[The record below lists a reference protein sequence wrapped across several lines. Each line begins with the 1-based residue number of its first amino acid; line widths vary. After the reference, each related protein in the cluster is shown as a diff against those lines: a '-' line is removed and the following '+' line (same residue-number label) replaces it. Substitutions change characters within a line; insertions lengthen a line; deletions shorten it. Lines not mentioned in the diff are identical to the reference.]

1 VKTQI
6 SPSLRAYVTAGLT
19 GLAGAL
25 AVGHPA
31 PAVLGAILLAIGI
44 VGLAGRSALEATVEL
59 VGAPR
64 LATEGSDFRLRA
76 RLTTSRPAR
85 RVYVDLPH
93 DGVEFLEARGARLI
107 GDHTLAFDSMT
118 GVAEAEVTVR
128 PLVWGHMQLGPP
140 TIRIGSPMGMYEMT
154 RTEALPHVISVMP
167 TEARMRR
174 LLAPLETNFHVGE
187 LVSTRRGPGTEFAEI
202 RTYRHGDDPRWVNWR
217 VSTRAGQLWV
227 NDRHPERNGDV
238 LLLVDAAVDT
248 GTGLDVV
255 IDRSVRMAAALV
267 LAHSRR
273 GHRLGLIT
281 TDGLTRWV
289 YPGMGESHRR
299 QILEQ
304 LISVTPGRVSWDAVE
319 RTVARVARRPAMV
332 IVLTSLIEPG
342 LAGIAHSM
350 RRSGID
356 VSVIELDVTTLLS
369 SPGDHNRDL
378 GRRIWAMDQERLR
391 DRLATEG
398 IPITLWSPDDAP
410 DVPIARLEQWRT
422 SWRRRLG

>member
-1 VKTQI
+1 
-6 SPSLRAYVTAGLT
+6 
-19 GLAGAL
+19 
-25 AVGHPA
+25 
-31 PAVLGAILLAIGI
+31 
-44 VGLAGRSALEATVEL
+44 
-59 VGAPR
+59 
-64 LATEGSDFRLRA
+64 
-76 RLTTSRPAR
+76 
-85 RVYVDLPH
+85 
-93 DGVEFLEARGARLI
+93 
-107 GDHTLAFDSMT
+107 
-118 GVAEAEVTVR
+118 
-128 PLVWGHMQLGPP
+128 
-140 TIRIGSPMGMYEMT
+140 
-154 RTEALPHVISVMP
+154 
-167 TEARMRR
+167 
-174 LLAPLETNFHVGE
+174 
-187 LVSTRRGPGTEFAEI
+187 
-202 RTYRHGDDPRWVNWR
+202 
-217 VSTRAGQLWV
+217 
-227 NDRHPERNGDV
+227 
-238 LLLVDAAVDT
+238 
-248 GTGLDVV
+248 
-255 IDRSVRMAAALV
+255 
-267 LAHSRR
+267 
-273 GHRLGLIT
+273 
-281 TDGLTRWV
+281 
-289 YPGMGESHRR
+289 MGESHRR